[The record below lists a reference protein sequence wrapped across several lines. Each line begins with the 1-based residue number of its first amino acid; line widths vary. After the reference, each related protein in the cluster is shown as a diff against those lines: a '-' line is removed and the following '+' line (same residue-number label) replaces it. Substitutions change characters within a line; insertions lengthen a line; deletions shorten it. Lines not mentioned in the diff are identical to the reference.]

1 MKKVNY
7 ETNSAYRL
15 MSKLFGKEKAKDL
28 MDKAN
33 YLDAHNVDGFTFL
46 TVANDTT
53 LEYLK
58 THTIVKKREY
68 SQETLEKRYEKA
80 LAKLNA
86 KFNK

>member
-15 MSKLFGKEKAKDL
+15 MAKLFGEEKAKDL

-33 YLDAHNVDGFTFL
+33 YLDTHRVDGFTFL
-46 TVANDTT
+46 KVTNDTT
-53 LEYLK
+53 LETLK
-58 THTIVKKREY
+58 ANTIIKKREY
-68 SQETLEKRYEKA
+68 SQETIERRYQQALE
-80 LAKLNA
+80 KLNA

>member
-15 MSKLFGKEKAKDL
+15 MSKLFGEEKAKDL

-33 YLDAHNVDGFTFL
+33 YLDTHNVDGFKFL

-53 LEYLK
+53 TE
-58 THTIVKKREY
+58 E
-68 SQETLEKRYEKA
+68 
-80 LAKLNA
+80 
-86 KFNK
+86 